1 MIRTEQDLLLSRI
14 ISGITIFS
22 LNGKKYVLRP
32 PDAIIIQ
39 MADTIYQETIKDNL
53 YNDWILLKDT
63 EVILIE
69 NGLWHISNDDI
80 IKNLDKK
87 LENLKVEL
95 FQNFIQVSKR
105 KELKKQINNANK
117 SRIKLITTKHSMDDH
132 TLEAYAGRIRN
143 EYIIMNSLYTI
154 NNRKVFRNKKIAS
167 ESASF
172 LNEVAAELVTL
183 IPSVDTLKKLA
194 RSESWK
200 SYWTSGNKSNIFPG
214 TSSSWTDEQRALVNI
229 TRMYDSVMEHPECPS
244 QDIID
249 DDDALEGW
257 MIFQKRKNEAEKNKS
272 KADAMI
278 SKNMSKAS
286 EVYMVAS
293 SKEEYDQIYSANS
306 MESKNRMKEKFAII
320 SANEKVHE
328 HELPDVRAEA
338 LQKLEQSRPKR

>member
-1 MIRTEQDLLLSRI
+1 
-14 ISGITIFS
+14 
-22 LNGKKYVLRP
+22 
-32 PDAIIIQ
+32 

-69 NGLWHISNDDI
+69 NGLWHISDDDV

-105 KELKKQINNANK
+105 KELKKQINNTNK
-117 SRIKLITTKHSMDDH
+117 NRVKLITTKHSMDDH

-154 NNRKVFRNKKIAS
+154 NNKKVFRNKKICS
-167 ESASF
+167 QSASF
-172 LNEVAAELVTL
+172 LNDVAAELVGF
-183 IPSVDTLKKLA
+183 IPSVDVLKKLA

-200 SYWTSGNKSNIFPG
+200 SYWTSGNKANIFPG
-214 TSSSWTDEQRALVNI
+214 SSCSWTDEQRALINI

-272 KADAMI
+272 KADAMV

-293 SKEEYDQIYSANS
+293 SKEEYDQIYTANS
-306 MESKNRMKEKFAII
+306 MESKNRMKEKFAIV

-338 LQKLEQSRPKR
+338 LQKMEQSRSKR